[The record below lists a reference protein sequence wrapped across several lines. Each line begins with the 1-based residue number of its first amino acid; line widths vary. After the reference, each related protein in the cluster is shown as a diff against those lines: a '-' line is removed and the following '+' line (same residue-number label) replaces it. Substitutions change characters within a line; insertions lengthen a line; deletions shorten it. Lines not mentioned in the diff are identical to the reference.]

1 MAVRAETYPGDV
13 QRVVQHIVEAIERAK
28 AGTDPFRHLQLADV
42 FPADV
47 YAAMLGSMP
56 GDEKYR
62 PMSGRASESRDAE
75 GRPTRVKIDLFPEF
89 IRHLPAQTRGIWTT
103 VGQALCDARVRE
115 AFRERLFAGLEERFG
130 PAYRTTRLYP
140 IPILTRD
147 VAGYRIGI
155 HPDTRRKAITV
166 QLYLPADDSIEH
178 VGTVFHR
185 RKADGSYERASQ
197 MAFAPNTGYAFAV
210 GNDTYHSVD
219 TVGPEVRTRDSILL
233 TYFVDHT
240 LTAVLQN
247 RGKRLGNLLRNEV
260 RSLVA

>member
-13 QRVVQHIVEAIERAK
+13 QRVVQHVVEAIERAE
-28 AGTDPFRHLQLADV
+28 AGAEPFRHLRLGDV

-47 YAAMLGSMP
+47 YAAMLQSMP

-62 PMSGRASESRDAE
+62 PMSGRAAESRDAE

-89 IRHLPAQTRGIWTT
+89 VRHLPSETKGVWAT
-103 VGQALCDARVRE
+103 VGQALCDARVRD
-115 AFRERLFAGLEERFG
+115 AFRARLITGLEERFG
-130 PAYRTTRLYP
+130 AAYRTMRLYP

-166 QLYLPADDSIEH
+166 QLYLPADHSIEH

-185 RKADGSYERASQ
+185 RKNDGGYERAAQ
-197 MAFAPNTGYAFAV
+197 MPFAPNTGYAFAV
-210 GNDTYHSVD
+210 GSDTYHSVD